1 MTLRSAGP
9 SARATGL
16 GVALLLIYGLLAS
29 QQYTAVDGA
38 LRCLDVF
45 HLNALLV
52 SGNNHLLAQTDVF
65 LWHRLLGLF
74 GIAAADPLAYLRL
87 TQLMNAAAAA
97 GSAALVYWIVRS
109 TTSSDLAAVAAA
121 AGLAFSHAFLLHAT
135 SSAEPMVGL
144 LWSLVALTGVL
155 VAVRRTSPLPA
166 AIAGVALALSL
177 ATYESMVMIAPA
189 LLLVSLTGE
198 RPRARTIA
206 LVAGAAAATAG
217 IYAWAYAS
225 SGTRT
230 PALMVRRFMD
240 LPGAWVWGGANAGK
254 LANLPVGMAQSLFP
268 VLPPGYGGIRS
279 LLHAGVSMARLAWLA
294 GAVLGL
300 LTLAAAFARAA
311 WRERA
316 ALKRSTGSLVVAL
329 GAGLLVAMLV
339 PLAWDP
345 LYDKLWLQPL
355 ALAFLIGGLLV
366 GANAPPPR
374 AVVARLAGLVVVLE
388 IALNLTWAVPAH
400 LHASPYLE
408 ATRTIA
414 RTVRSGD
421 LLVHDW
427 DPVSQLYVNLW
438 GAGVTTYDLPAEAVV
453 RGPAAVRGLDSAVV
467 AARRR
472 GAAVYFLAVLDQDRG
487 AWDAFLGRRLRV
499 PFEALDRYRDSAHVV
514 ARLGDGPAAVTL
526 RRL

>member
-1 MTLRSAGP
+1 M
-9 SARATGL
+9 
-16 GVALLLIYGLLAS
+16 LIYGLLAS

-45 HLNALLV
+45 HLHAPLV
-52 SGNNHLLAQTDVF
+52 SGNNHLLAQVDVF

-74 GIAAADPLAYLRL
+74 GLGAADPLAYLRL

-97 GSAALVYWIVRS
+97 GSAALVYWIVRT

-121 AGLAFSHAFLLHAT
+121 AGLAFSRAFLLHAT

-155 VAVRRTSPLPA
+155 VAMRRASPMPA

-189 LLLVSLTGE
+189 LLVVSLTGE
-198 RPRARTIA
+198 RARARTIA
-206 LVAGAAAATAG
+206 LLAGAAAATAG

-225 SGTRT
+225 LGTLT

-240 LPGAWVWGGANAGK
+240 LPGARVWGGPNAGK
-254 LANLPVGMAQSLFP
+254 LGNLPLGMAQSLLP

-279 LLHAGVSMARLAWLA
+279 LLHAGVPVARVAWLA

-300 LTLAAAFARAA
+300 LTLAAAFTRAA
-311 WRERA
+311 WRERT
-316 ALKRSTGSLVVAL
+316 ALTRSPGSPVVAL
-329 GAGLLVAMLV
+329 AAGLLAAMLV

-355 ALAFLIGGLLV
+355 ALAFLIGGLLIGV
-366 GANAPPPR
+366 HAPPPR
-374 AVVARLAGLVVVLE
+374 AAVARVASLVIALE
-388 IALNLTWAVPAH
+388 IALNLAWAVPAH
-400 LHASPYLE
+400 LHPSPYLE
-408 ATRTIA
+408 AARTIA

-427 DPVSQLYVNLW
+427 DPVSQLYVSLW
-438 GAGVTTYDLPAEAVV
+438 GAGTTTYDLPAAAVV
-453 RGPAAVRGLDSAVV
+453 RGPAAARELDSAVF
-467 AARRR
+467 AARGR
-472 GAAVYFLAVLDQDRG
+472 GAVVYFLAVLDEERG
-487 AWDAFLGRRLRV
+487 AWDAFLGRRLRL
-499 PFEALDRYRDSAHVV
+499 PFEALDRYRDSATIVV
-514 ARLGDGPAAVTL
+514 RLGGGPAPVTL